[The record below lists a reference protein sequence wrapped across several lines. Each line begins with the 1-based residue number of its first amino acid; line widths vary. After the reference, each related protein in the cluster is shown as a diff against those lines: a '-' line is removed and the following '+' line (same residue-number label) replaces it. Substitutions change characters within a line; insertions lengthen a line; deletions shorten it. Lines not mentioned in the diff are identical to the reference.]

1 MASSSS
7 SSVVDN
13 SRIRNER
20 LRDERR
26 RAIPRTRVVDL
37 LDASRRWHKIR
48 VTEIPPPARVL
59 VARAA
64 RAARR
69 SRVKCPRPL
78 SGGVSKIAFAFA
90 RRATVRSHRR
100 HNFASSAAQYRRA
113 TPCAQASHGTG
124 ARVIVRTAPCRSFV
138 FSFFRFFVRSFVR
151 SFVHTGGYSRVARV
165 ARRIARIARVA
176 RRIAR
181 IARVARG
188 VRGVERGGAR
198 ERRGDLGV
206 VAVRLRVGER
216 VDGGVRGA
224 MRGVEGVALARGGV
238 ARCHLRRDG
247 ARGVSRARE
256 TRETRAR
263 NASNANEC
271 ECEIARVAS
280 RRVARTVT
288 KPSSSRAPSS
298 RGAPSRDARAPM
310 RAPRARMRRASVARV
325 VALAL
330 LARCARAFS
339 GGAGA
344 CAHASVGHGTRAT
357 PRAREDVVVRVGRVA
372 RGTTVAVEIRARA
385 PFRGF
390 LLRATRA
397 ASGEALGAFDA
408 RAMPRGTRVKS
419 DCGSN
424 AFATHDGSTDATTS
438 VVVPW
443 MAPDDAFDAVRFEAT
458 VVEDYNTWY
467 AVERDV
473 ACGQGGDVDAD
484 ANARLDEARE
494 ANASDGARARRAST
508 RRWRGAGA
516 RRERTMGW
524 TRARKRRAREDW
536 ASRG

>member
-1 MASSSS
+1 M
-7 SSVVDN
+7 
-13 SRIRNER
+13 
-20 LRDERR
+20 
-26 RAIPRTRVVDL
+26 
-37 LDASRRWHKIR
+37 
-48 VTEIPPPARVL
+48 PPAT
-59 VARAA
+59 
-64 RAARR
+64 RR
-69 SRVKCPRPL
+69 
-78 SGGVSKIAFAFA
+78 
-90 RRATVRSHRR
+90 
-100 HNFASSAAQYRRA
+100 
-113 TPCAQASHGTG
+113 
-124 ARVIVRTAPCRSFV
+124 
-138 FSFFRFFVRSFVR
+138 
-151 SFVHTGGYSRVARV
+151 
-165 ARRIARIARVA
+165 
-176 RRIAR
+176 
-181 IARVARG
+181 
-188 VRGVERGGAR
+188 
-198 ERRGDLGV
+198 
-206 VAVRLRVGER
+206 
-216 VDGGVRGA
+216 
-224 MRGVEGVALARGGV
+224 
-238 ARCHLRRDG
+238 

-256 TRETRAR
+256 TREPRAR

-288 KPSSSRAPSS
+288 KPSSSSAPSS

-494 ANASDGARARRAST
+494 ANASDGARAPSVDAALAGGWRAPRTDDGVDARAETARARRLGVARLAHGSLMGFAWLILSPGASFAA
-508 RRWRGAGA
+508 RYGRKFDPWWFRFHRAAQCAAVALSVVAAYVIIAARGWSKPWGAHGRYGAMVVGLAIAQAYAGYVRKSLPRADFRKWHRAIGIVTTVIATYNCITGASMLARLESSDATSAGA
-516 RRERTMGW
+516 PRLVCLCVFATTVCGALCESQRRSAVHRLMG
-524 TRARKRRAREDW
+524 K
-536 ASRG
+536 SSKSMV